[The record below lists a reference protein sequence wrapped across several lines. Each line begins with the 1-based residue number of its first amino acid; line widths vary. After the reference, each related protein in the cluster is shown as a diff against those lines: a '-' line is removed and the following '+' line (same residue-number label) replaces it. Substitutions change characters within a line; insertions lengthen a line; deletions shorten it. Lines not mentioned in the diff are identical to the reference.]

1 MKKLR
6 RRIFAAVLAAL
17 MMITAMPAT
26 VLYAS
31 AETVSDNAIE
41 QAGTED
47 TEETVDGDTEETETD
62 GAGETV
68 DGDTEEPAQEPPTGP
83 LEEDTARCICETLC
97 T

>member
-6 RRIFAAVLAAL
+6 KRIFAAVLAAF
-17 MMITAMPAT
+17 MIVTAMPVTA
-26 VLYAS
+26 LYAS

-62 GAGETV
+62 GAGTS
-68 DGDTEEPAQEPPTGP
+68 G
-83 LEEDTARCICETLC
+83 
-97 T
+97 